1 MHSTT
6 ILNERGDTTLAWSQ
20 DRDAEMAEIIA
31 KKMKAGVTF
40 FIIEDEGARRQLEAS
55 TAKKILKE
63 VGERRRLA
71 IADADFAAFVAA
83 GKGVEVATPK
93 APMRKTRVSRNAAE
107 IAGSNSVAVRQMQ
120 GG

>member
-6 ILNERGDTTLAWSQ
+6 ILNERGDTTIAWSK
-20 DRDAEMAEIIA
+20 DRDAEISEIIA

-40 FIIEDEGARRQLEAS
+40 FIVEDEGVRRQLEAS

-93 APMRKTRVSRNAAE
+93 APMRKTRVSRDAKEVAS
-107 IAGSNSVAVRQMQ
+107 SNSVGVRAMA